1 MRPVRTILIGA
12 LLLVCLHVAYAGF
25 PGFGGKKKKAC
36 DLSVGSWAPSTKYPV
51 YDSSC
56 PYISQ
61 EFNCEKNG
69 RPDGDFRHF
78 EWKPS
83 GCKLVRFDAKKFAMT
98 FVGQAVA
105 IVGDNS
111 GLYMYQSLRCRLEA
125 ANFKTESFNPS
136 TIGWTGDGFKVK
148 PWGVKVVFVHA
159 PFLTEADPMDPESS
173 NRTYYSK
180 GRAIASQPSG
190 IAALN
195 IVLRNI
201 ADYIKS
207 NVMLESSNRTYYSK
221 GRAIASQPSGIAAL
235 NIVLRNIADYI
246 KSNVML
252 VQPYALSIPPA
263 HMPNMFQYA
272 DTTCA
277 LFAGPLSSTA
287 TDLAKARSSVVAWT
301 NAQINALSKSRVKLL
316 NILSL
321 SLYRADAHVG
331 TYRPA
336 GGSTEM
342 DCAKWC
348 LPGVPDVWLDLWYH
362 QVSDPFNLKP

>member
-1 MRPVRTILIGA
+1 MRSIRSLLLGA
-12 LLLVCLHVAYAGF
+12 LLLVGLHVAHAGLF
-25 PGFGGKKKKAC
+25 GFGGKKKAC

-56 PYISQ
+56 PYISEQ
-61 EFNCEKNG
+61 FNCEKNG

-83 GCKLVRFDAKKFAMT
+83 GCNLVRFDAKKFAMT

-111 GLYMYQSLRCRLEA
+111 GQYMYQSLRCRLDA
-125 ANFKTESFNPS
+125 ANMKTEDFDPS
-136 TIGWTGDGFKVK
+136 SIGWTGQGFKVK

-159 PFLTEADPMDPESS
+159 PFLTEAEPMDPLQRSMKDGWNVHVDKINHKLTETLKGLRSVILVAGSYYAESS

-180 GRAIASQPSG
+180 GRPIGAQPSG
-190 IAALN
+190 VAALS
-195 IVLRNI
+195 IVLKNV
-201 ADYIKS
+201 ADF
-207 NVMLESSNRTYYSK
+207 
-221 GRAIASQPSGIAAL
+221 
-235 NIVLRNIADYI
+235 I

-252 VQPYALSIPPA
+252 VQPFALSIPPA
-263 HMPNMFQYA
+263 HTPSMFQYA

-287 TDLAKARSSVVAWT
+287 TSLAKARSAVVAWT
-301 NAQINALSKSRVKLL
+301 NAQINALTKSRVKLL
-316 NILSL
+316 NILSM

-331 TYRPA
+331 TYQPA
-336 GGSTEM
+336 GGSSEM

>member
-1 MRPVRTILIGA
+1 MRHVRTIFIGA
-12 LLLVCLHVAYAGF
+12 LLLACFHVARAGF
-25 PGFGGKKKKAC
+25 LGIGGKKKKAC

-61 EFNCEKNG
+61 DFNCEKNG

-83 GCKLVRFDAKKFAMT
+83 GCKLTRFDAKKFAMT

-111 GLYMYQSLRCRLEA
+111 GQYMYQSLRCRLDA
-125 ANFKTESFNPS
+125 AGLRLDSSLTFLSPPLLPLLSPS
-136 TIGWTGDGFKVK
+136 SPPPLPLLSPSST
-148 PWGVKVVFVHA
+148 P
-159 PFLTEADPMDPESS
+159 PFPLPLSPPPPYPFSNRPPLLQESS
-173 NRTYYSK
+173 NSTYYSK

-195 IVLRNI
+195 IVLHPPPSPSFPSPFPHPGI
-201 ADYIKS
+201 
-207 NVMLESSNRTYYSK
+207 L
-221 GRAIASQPSGIAAL
+221 QPH
-235 NIVLRNIADYI
+235 
-246 KSNVML
+246 SNVML

-277 LFAGPLSSTA
+277 LFAGPLSTTA

>member
-1 MRPVRTILIGA
+1 MRHVRTIFIGA
-12 LLLVCLHVAYAGF
+12 LLLACFHVARAGF
-25 PGFGGKKKKAC
+25 LGIGGKKKKAC

-61 EFNCEKNG
+61 DFNCEKNG

-83 GCKLVRFDAKKFAMT
+83 GCKLTRFDAKKFAMT

-111 GLYMYQSLRCRLEA
+111 GQYMYQSLRCRLDA
-125 ANFKTESFNPS
+125 AGMKTENFDPS
-136 TIGWTGDGFKVK
+136 SIGWTGDGFKVK

-159 PFLTEADPMDPESS
+159 PFLTEADPMDPLKRSSKDGWMVHVDKINHKLTETLKGLRSVILVAGSYYAESS

-180 GRAIASQPSG
+180 GRAISSQPSG

-195 IVLRNI
+195 IVLRN
-201 ADYIKS
+201 
-207 NVMLESSNRTYYSK
+207 V
-221 GRAIASQPSGIAAL
+221 
-235 NIVLRNIADYI
+235 ADYI

-277 LFAGPLSSTA
+277 LFAGPLSTTA

>member
-1 MRPVRTILIGA
+1 
-12 LLLVCLHVAYAGF
+12 
-25 PGFGGKKKKAC
+25 
-36 DLSVGSWAPSTKYPV
+36 
-51 YDSSC
+51 
-56 PYISQ
+56 
-61 EFNCEKNG
+61 
-69 RPDGDFRHF
+69 
-78 EWKPS
+78 
-83 GCKLVRFDAKKFAMT
+83 
-98 FVGQAVA
+98 
-105 IVGDNS
+105 
-111 GLYMYQSLRCRLEA
+111 
-125 ANFKTESFNPS
+125 
-136 TIGWTGDGFKVK
+136 
-148 PWGVKVVFVHA
+148 
-159 PFLTEADPMDPESS
+159 ESS
-173 NRTYYSK
+173 NSTYYSK
-180 GRAIASQPSG
+180 DRAIASQPSG

-195 IVLRNI
+195 IVLHPPPSPSFPSPSPI
-201 ADYIKS
+201 Q
-207 NVMLESSNRTYYSK
+207 ESSNRTYYSK
-221 GRAIASQPSGIAAL
+221 GRAISSQPSGIAAL
-235 NIVLRNIADYI
+235 KIVLRNVADYI

-277 LFAGPLSSTA
+277 LFAGPLSTTA